1 MHWTD
6 DGFVLS
12 VRKHGE
18 TSAVASLLTREHG
31 RHAGLVRGGAGRRAR
46 PVLQI
51 GNLVAATWRARLEE
65 HLGTMTCEPIR
76 AYAADIMTERLPL
89 LALGS
94 AAAIVDMA
102 LPERDPHP
110 EVFSAFADLV
120 EALTS
125 RDWEP
130 AYVRFELLLLAAL
143 GFGLDLE
150 SCAVTGTAENLTH
163 VSPRTGRAVSGEAA
177 GPYRDRLLELPPF
190 LKDGKAPT
198 TRSDIFAG
206 LELCGHFFARHVL
219 TPPRSMPPTRK
230 QLVDAF
236 R

>member
-12 VRKHGE
+12 ARKHGE
-18 TSAVASLLTREHG
+18 TASVVNLLTREHG

-46 PVLQI
+46 PVLQT
-51 GNLVAATWRARLEE
+51 GNLVAATWRARLDE
-65 HLGTMTCEPIR
+65 HLGTMTCEPVR
-76 AYAADIMTERLPL
+76 AYAAAIMSERLPL

-94 AAAIVDMA
+94 AAAMVEMA

-110 EVFSAFADLV
+110 EVYVSFADLV
-120 EALTS
+120 EALTRRS
-125 RDWEP
+125 WER
-130 AYVRFELLLLAAL
+130 AYVRFELSLLTAL

-150 SCAVTGTAENLTH
+150 SCAVTGKADNLTH

-177 GPYRDRLLELPPF
+177 GPYRDRLLELPAF
-190 LKDGKAPT
+190 LRDDNASAP
-198 TRSDIFAG
+198 RAEVFAG
-206 LELCGHFFARHVL
+206 LELCGHFFARHVFA
-219 TPPRSMPPTRK
+219 PPLAMPPTRK